1 MACLRIALQPEEIA
15 IAYYQLAYV
24 EWKAGRLDT
33 GVACYLKSIMT
44 SPVYGAQSTVE
55 LQELLHEPGARM
67 VPRDE
72 VDEVLDAAG
81 IPVAP
86 REELLDQLDEGMRAA
101 TDANVFSVARSLLSL
116 RLHYRPDDAL
126 VNVLRSLE
134 VSPV

>member
-1 MACLRIALQPEEIA
+1 
-15 IAYYQLAYV
+15 
-24 EWKAGRLDT
+24 
-33 GVACYLKSIMT
+33 MT

-86 REELLDQLDEGMRAA
+86 RE
-101 TDANVFSVARSLLSL
+101 
-116 RLHYRPDDAL
+116 
-126 VNVLRSLE
+126 
-134 VSPV
+134 

>member
-1 MACLRIALQPEEIA
+1 M
-15 IAYYQLAYV
+15 
-24 EWKAGRLDT
+24 
-33 GVACYLKSIMT
+33 
-44 SPVYGAQSTVE
+44 
-55 LQELLHEPGARM
+55 QELLHEPGARM

-86 REELLDQLDEGMRAA
+86 REELLDQMEEALRAA
-101 TDANVFSVARSLLSL
+101 VDANVFSVARSLLSL

-134 VSPV
+134 VAPV